1 MNYSR
6 EMTLQQQN
14 MSLFG
19 EGNFSLK
26 DRVQKRRVVWQLESL
41 QLVFLERWMN
51 CTLKWLFSSTSI
63 PIPAEILFALY
74 VALPPNGVIS
84 NLNKVFLG
92 IPLHLIFLRHF
103 LTWYLLWQPF
113 CMYKLLAHTLLIFS
127 KIFSLF
133 QSCCSVFHL
142 TLLPPSVD
150 I

>member
-1 MNYSR
+1 
-6 EMTLQQQN
+6 MT
-14 MSLFG
+14 
-19 EGNFSLK
+19 
-26 DRVQKRRVVWQLESL
+26 
-41 QLVFLERWMN
+41 

-63 PIPAEILFALY
+63 PTAAQILFALY
-74 VALPPNGVIS
+74 VALSPNGIVS
-84 NLNKVFLG
+84 NLNDVFLG
-92 IPLHLIFLRHF
+92 VPFHLISLRHF

-113 CMYKLLAHTLLIFS
+113 CMYRLLAYILLIFS